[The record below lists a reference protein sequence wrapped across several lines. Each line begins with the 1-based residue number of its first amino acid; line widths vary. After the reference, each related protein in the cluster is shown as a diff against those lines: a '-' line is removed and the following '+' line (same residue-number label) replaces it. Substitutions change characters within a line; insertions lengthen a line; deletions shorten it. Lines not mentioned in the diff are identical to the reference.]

1 LARVDNLA
9 PASQDRD
16 LPPGINLPGH
26 RKALV
31 LAGILSTLFLA
42 ALDQTIVSVS
52 LPRIV
57 ADLGGLD
64 LFVWPFTAYMLTS
77 TAIVPL
83 VGKVSDIYGR
93 KPFILLGIGIFLVG
107 SWLSGASGSMPQLIA
122 FRAVQGLGAGLIMTT
137 AFISVGDLFAPRER
151 GRWAGLF
158 SGTFGLASIIGP
170 LLGGTITDHLSWRWI
185 FYINVPVALV
195 AVVLISYGMPWYRQP
210 RQAAIDY
217 LGGALL
223 VATAVPLLLGLSWA
237 GNQYDWDEL
246 PVVAA
251 LGIAALFFV
260 LFLMQARGCEDPVLP
275 LHLFRNRVYT
285 VSILATMILGIS
297 MFGAL
302 QFLPLFLQGAQGVS
316 ATNSGTVTMPLMGG
330 MIFGSVTTGQLMSR
344 GKDMRILTMVGG
356 VALLVATF
364 MLSTLDADSSRWAT
378 RGYMVLLGLGM
389 GFWMPIFQL
398 AVQNALPYR
407 QLGVGTASINF
418 FRQVGGTFAI
428 AIFGSVLASSFSAKL
443 ASAVPPRFSELI
455 NDPQIL
461 LSPERVALF
470 SQAIDAEAPG
480 TSEQVIGAARV
491 ALADSITEIFLLAA
505 AITAIGV
512 VIGLFMP
519 RIHLRGHEEMMAADT
534 SGPTDA
540 GQREEVGTAE

>member
-1 LARVDNLA
+1 
-9 PASQDRD
+9 
-16 LPPGINLPGH
+16 
-26 RKALV
+26 
-31 LAGILSTLFLA
+31 
-42 ALDQTIVSVS
+42 
-52 LPRIV
+52 
-57 ADLGGLD
+57 
-64 LFVWPFTAYMLTS
+64 M
-77 TAIVPL
+77 
-83 VGKVSDIYGR
+83 
-93 KPFILLGIGIFLVG
+93 
-107 SWLSGASGSMPQLIA
+107 
-122 FRAVQGLGAGLIMTT
+122 
-137 AFISVGDLFAPRER
+137 
-151 GRWAGLF
+151 GLF

-170 LLGGTITDHLSWRWI
+170 LLGGTLTDHLSWRWI
-185 FYINVPVALV
+185 FYINVPVGLV
-195 AVVLISYGMPWYRQP
+195 AVVLISYGMPWYRRP

-223 VATAVPLLLGLSWA
+223 VATVVPLLLGLSWA

-246 PVVAA
+246 PVVAT
-251 LGIAALFFV
+251 LGIAALSFV
-260 LFLMQARGCEDPVLP
+260 LFLVQMRRCEDPVLP

-285 VSILATMILGIS
+285 ISILASMVLGIG

-316 ATNSGTVTMPLMGG
+316 ATNSGTITMPLMGG
-330 MIFGSVTTGQLMSR
+330 MIFGSVTTGQLISR

-356 VALLVATF
+356 VALLVAMF

-398 AVQNALPYR
+398 AVQNALPHS
-407 QLGVGTASINF
+407 QLGVGTASIQF
-418 FRQVGGTFAI
+418 FRQIGGTFAV
-428 AIFGSVLASSFSAKL
+428 AMFGSVLTSSFSAKL
-443 ASAVPPRFSELI
+443 SAAVPARFSELI

-480 TSEQVIGAARV
+480 TSVQVIGAARV
-491 ALADSITEIFLLAA
+491 ALADAITELFLVAA
-505 AITAIGV
+505 AITAIGL

-519 RIHLRGHEEMMAADT
+519 RIHMRGHEEMMAALAET
-534 SGPTDA
+534 SGPTAA